1 MSKLI
6 VLPRLI
12 AVVRLDEITPNKL
25 PRRAAINGN
34 GGKRKGDF
42 DTPITR
48 KVSRPET
55 NGNPGTFKAPSRD
68 DVQDGFKYGP
78 RY

>member
-6 VLPRLI
+6 MLPRLI
-12 AVVRLDEITPNKL
+12 VLIRLDEITPNKL
-25 PRRAAINGN
+25 PSRAAINGN
-34 GGKRKGDF
+34 GGKRKGNF

-55 NGNPGTFKAPSRD
+55 NGNPGSFKAANRD
-68 DVQDGFKYGP
+68 VVQDGFKYGP